1 MPAQPP
7 LEFGYYYHVYNRG
20 TNGENIFRENRN
32 YAHFLRLW
40 AQHIEPVAS
49 SYCFCLLRNHFHF
62 LVRIR
67 TEAEQEAYWRGHQAG
82 LAVPAGAAFEL
93 IEPSRAFNNLF
104 IAYAKAFNKAYG
116 RTGALFE
123 RPFKRIVVDSES
135 YFSHLIVYV
144 HRNAQKHGFVTDFR
158 AWPYSSYDI
167 LLSQKKTH
175 LLRDD
180 VMAWFGG
187 RTAFEAV
194 HQVDPQEALI
204 ESLIWEDWL

>member
-1 MPAQPP
+1 MSAQPP
-7 LEFGYYYHVYNRG
+7 LEFGYYYHIYNRG

-40 AQHIEPVAS
+40 SQHIEPVAG

-62 LVRIR
+62 LVRIK
-67 TEAEQEAYWRGHQAG
+67 TEVEQEACWRDLQAG
-82 LAVPAGAAFEL
+82 PISYPNSSFEL
-93 IEPSRAFNNLF
+93 LEPSRAFNNLF
-104 IAYAKAFNKAYG
+104 IAYAKAFNNAYQ

-135 YFSHLIVYV
+135 YFSHLVVYV
-144 HRNAQKHGFVTDFR
+144 HRNAEKHGFVTDFR
-158 AWPYSSYDI
+158 TWPYSSYDI

-180 VMAWFGG
+180 VMFWFGD

-194 HQVDPQEALI
+194 HQVDAQDALI
-204 ESLIWEDWL
+204 APLIWEDWF

>member
-1 MPAQPP
+1 MSAQPP
-7 LEFGYYYHVYNRG
+7 LEYGYYYHIYNRG

-32 YAHFLRLW
+32 YAHFLKLW
-40 AQHIEPVAS
+40 GQHIEPVAG

-67 TEAEQEAYWRGHQAG
+67 TEAEQETYWSDHQVGPITVAG
-82 LAVPAGAAFEL
+82 QSFEL
-93 IEPSRAFNNLF
+93 VEPSRAFNTLF
-104 IAYAKAFNKAYG
+104 AAYAKAINKAYH

-123 RPFKRIVVDSES
+123 RPFKRIVVDSET
-135 YFSHLIVYV
+135 YFSHLVVYT

-180 VMAWFGG
+180 VMSWFGG

-194 HQVDPQEALI
+194 HQVDVPDDLI
-204 ESLIWEDWL
+204 APLMLEEWR

>member
-1 MPAQPP
+1 
-7 LEFGYYYHVYNRG
+7 L
-20 TNGENIFRENRN
+20 
-32 YAHFLRLW
+32 
-40 AQHIEPVAS
+40 
-49 SYCFCLLRNHFHF
+49 
-62 LVRIR
+62 
-67 TEAEQEAYWRGHQAG
+67 
-82 LAVPAGAAFEL
+82 PAGAAFEL

-135 YFSHLIVYV
+135 YFSHLVGYV
-144 HRNAQKHGFVTDFR
+144 HRNSQKHGFVTDFR
-158 AWPYSSYDI
+158 AWPYSSYAK